1 VYRLLVIAFVCIL
14 AVSHPWGRIAAQ
26 GTSQVPRT
34 PTTNDRVAAVDEAS
48 RDERVPVLCR
58 RLAAGIRSLALEP
71 DQEGKYIFLIA
82 SGAEYDMLERQR
94 YYYYKKARVYVNQQK
109 VTKIIFEYYRFSL
122 INMVSDTKTFTVT
135 DPENQDLS
143 GLDILY
149 ASNTGETRRYRV
161 GDLKKEDSRRSV
173 VKQYVSYLITLV
185 IKLELHKNKKI
196 DVETVGIERTIQ
208 LGD

>member
-1 VYRLLVIAFVCIL
+1 M
-14 AVSHPWGRIAAQ
+14 AA
-26 GTSQVPRT
+26 G
-34 PTTNDRVAAVDEAS
+34 DDAS
-48 RDERVPVLCR
+48 RDERVPVLYR
-58 RLAAGIRSLALEP
+58 RLAAGIRGLTIEP
-71 DQEGKYIFLIA
+71 DQEGKYTFLIA
-82 SGAEYDMLERQR
+82 SGSEYDMLERQR
-94 YYYYKKARVYVNQQK
+94 YYYNKKARVYVNQQK
-109 VTKIIFEYYRFSL
+109 VTKIVFEYYRFSL
-122 INMVSDTKTFTVT
+122 INMVRDTKTFTVT

-149 ASNTGETRRYRV
+149 TSSTGETRRYRV
-161 GDLKKEDSRRSV
+161 GDLNNKDSRRSV